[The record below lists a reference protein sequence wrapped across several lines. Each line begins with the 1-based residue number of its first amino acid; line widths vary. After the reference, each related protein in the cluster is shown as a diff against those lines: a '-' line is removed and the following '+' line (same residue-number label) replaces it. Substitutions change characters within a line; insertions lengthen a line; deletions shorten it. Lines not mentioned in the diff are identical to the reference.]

1 MVGIFNGKL
10 RLVFFMAS
18 LSFMQRGL
26 AFNGGNKK
34 EEIRLIVD
42 LTLPPPSLKKKVLT
56 KIKCLD
62 KNKDNQR
69 PVEV

>member
-34 EEIRLIVD
+34 EEIRLIVY
-42 LTLPPPSLKKKVLT
+42 LAPPPSLKKKVLT